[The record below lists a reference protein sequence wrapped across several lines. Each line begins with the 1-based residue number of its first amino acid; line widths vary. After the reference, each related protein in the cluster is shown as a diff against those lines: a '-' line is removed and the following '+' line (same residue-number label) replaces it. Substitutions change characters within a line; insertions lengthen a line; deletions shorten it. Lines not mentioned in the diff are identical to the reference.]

1 VKIGIIEICEK
12 GHYMVVNAVVK
23 TYASDP
29 NNKVYIFTT
38 AEAADLIKAQ
48 DNTSAQIEYIL
59 MGEQESAS
67 DFLARTHAYQ
77 LDRIHLTTVT
87 KYFKSFYHFKPA
99 NSCKIFFHFH
109 NIELW
114 FESSISIQAKR
125 LWKVF
130 SNYNKE
136 VKIIRQLKYSLK
148 DIWWDFYR
156 KKFIKKVA
164 SDGTKLIIL
173 SEAQRFHLNKYL
185 NASEA
190 IIFPTLIFEPDQHQ
204 DLSVSNTKIRICIPG
219 SVSQGRREYMKLL
232 DILEAHT
239 EYYSANFTIDLL
251 GFIPQGEQALFARIK
266 ALKAAGLDILYY
278 DYFIDVKQ
286 FDIELYKSDI
296 ILSNIL
302 IDDGKGMQTK
312 ETAAVYHMI
321 RGAKP
326 GIFPAGFTLDED
338 FKDTVVYFETYPLLH
353 NVFVE
358 LQENRSRMQT
368 LKAAAM
374 QVSLRYAPESLL
386 KRLV

>member
-1 VKIGIIEICEK
+1 
-12 GHYMVVNAVVK
+12 
-23 TYASDP
+23 
-29 NNKVYIFTT
+29 
-38 AEAADLIKAQ
+38 
-48 DNTSAQIEYIL
+48 
-59 MGEQESAS
+59 MGANESAT
-67 DFLARTHAYQ
+67 DFLNRAKTFQ

-87 KYFKSFYHFKPA
+87 KFFKSFYFFNPG
-99 NSCKIFFHFH
+99 NTCQLFFHFH

-114 FESSISIQAKR
+114 FESSVSIQAKR

-130 SNYNKE
+130 SHFNKE

-148 DIWWDFYR
+148 DIWWDYYR
-156 KKFIKKVA
+156 KKFIKKIGRN
-164 SDGTKLIIL
+164 GTGLIIL

-185 NASEA
+185 DASKA

-204 DLSVSNTKIRICIPG
+204 DLSVTNTKIRVCIPG

-239 EYYSANFTIDLL
+239 EYYSQNFTIDLL
-251 GFIPQGEQALFARIK
+251 GFIPQGEQALFSRIK
-266 ALKAAGLDILYY
+266 ALKAAGLDILFY

-326 GIFPAGFTLDED
+326 GIFPAGFTLDAD
-338 FKDTVVYFETYPLLH
+338 FTETVVFFDTYPLLH
-353 NVFVE
+353 NVFKA
-358 LQENRSRMQT
+358 LADDKIRIQS
-368 LKAAAM
+368 LKAEAM
-374 QVSLRYAPESLL
+374 KVSLRYAPDSLL

>member
-1 VKIGIIEICEK
+1 
-12 GHYMVVNAVVK
+12 MVVNAVVK
-23 TYASDP
+23 TYASNP
-29 NNKVYIFTT
+29 SNTIYIFTT
-38 AEAADLIKAQ
+38 SEAADLIKAQ
-48 DNTSAQIEYIL
+48 DNTAQNIEYVL
-59 MGEQESAS
+59 MGEHETASA
-67 DFLARTHAYQ
+67 FLARTLSYQ

-87 KYFKSFYHFKPA
+87 KYFKSFYFFNPPTT
-99 NSCKIFFHFH
+99 CKVFFHFH

-114 FESSISIQAKR
+114 FESSVSIQAKR

-148 DIWWDFYR
+148 DIWWDYYR
-156 KKFIKKVA
+156 KKFISKIGRN
-164 SDGTKLIIL
+164 GTGLIIL

-185 NASEA
+185 DASKA
-190 IIFPTLIFEPDQHQ
+190 IIFPTLIFEPAQHE
-204 DLSVSNTKIRICIPG
+204 DLSVDNKKIRVCIPG

-239 EYYSANFTIDLL
+239 DYYSQNFTIDLL
-251 GFIPQGEQALFARIK
+251 GFIPQGEQALFSRIK

-278 DYFIDVKQ
+278 DYFIEVKQ

-321 RGAKP
+321 RGAKL
-326 GIFPAGFTLDED
+326 GIFPAGFALDAD
-338 FKDTVVYFETYPLLH
+338 FKDTVVFFETYPLLH
-353 NVFVE
+353 NVFKA
-358 LQENRSRMQT
+358 LHDDKARLQT
-368 LKAAAM
+368 LKASAM
-374 QVSLRYAPESLL
+374 QVSLDYAPESLL

>member
-1 VKIGIIEICEK
+1 
-12 GHYMVVNAVVK
+12 
-23 TYASDP
+23 
-29 NNKVYIFTT
+29 
-38 AEAADLIKAQ
+38 L
-48 DNTSAQIEYIL
+48 
-59 MGEQESAS
+59 
-67 DFLARTHAYQ
+67 
-77 LDRIHLTTVT
+77 
-87 KYFKSFYHFKPA
+87 
-99 NSCKIFFHFH
+99 FFHFH

-114 FESSISIQAKR
+114 FESSVSIQAKR

-130 SNYNKE
+130 SHFNKE
-136 VKIIRQLKYSLK
+136 VKIVRQLKYSLK
-148 DIWWDFYR
+148 DIWWDYYR
-156 KKFIKKVA
+156 KKFIKKIGRN
-164 SDGTKLIIL
+164 GTGLIIL

-185 NASEA
+185 DASKA

-204 DLSVSNTKIRICIPG
+204 DLSVTNTKIRVCIPG

-239 EYYSANFTIDLL
+239 EYYSQNFIIDLL
-251 GFIPQGEQALFARIK
+251 GFIPQGEQALFSRIK
-266 ALKAAGLDILYY
+266 ALKAAGLDILFY

-326 GIFPAGFTLDED
+326 GIFPAGFTLDAD
-338 FKDTVVYFETYPLLH
+338 FKETVVFFDTYPLLH
-353 NVFVE
+353 NVFKALADDKE
-358 LQENRSRMQT
+358 RLQN
-368 LKAAAM
+368 LKAEAM
-374 QVSLRYAPESLL
+374 KVSLRYAPDSLL

>member
-1 VKIGIIEICEK
+1 
-12 GHYMVVNAVVK
+12 MVVNAVVK

-29 NNKVYIFTT
+29 GNTVYIFTT
-38 AEAADLIKAQ
+38 PEAADLIKAQ
-48 DNTSAQIEYIL
+48 DNTAQNIQYVL
-59 MGEQESAS
+59 MGENESAS

-87 KYFKSFYHFKPA
+87 KFFKSFYFFNPP
-99 NSCKIFFHFH
+99 STCKVFFHFH

-114 FESSISIQAKR
+114 FESSVSIQAKR

-156 KKFIKKVA
+156 KKFIGKVA
-164 SDGTKLIIL
+164 KNGTGLIIL

-185 NASEA
+185 NASNA
-190 IIFPTLIFEPDQHQ
+190 IIFPTLIFEPEQHQ
-204 DLSVSNTKIRICIPG
+204 DFSAGNAKIRVCIPG

-239 EYYSANFTIDLL
+239 DYYSQNFTIDLL
-251 GFIPQGEQALFARIK
+251 GFIPQGEQALFTRIK

-326 GIFPAGFTLDED
+326 GIFPAGFALDAD
-338 FKDTVVYFETYPLLH
+338 FKDTVVFFETYPLLH
-353 NVFVE
+353 NVFSE
-358 LQENRSRMQT
+358 LQADKSRLQQ
-368 LKAAAM
+368 LKASAM
-374 QVSLRYAPESLL
+374 KVSLNYAPESLL
-386 KRLV
+386 KRLL